1 MTKVKIQPD
10 AIMVNFLRATV
21 TDVNSSR
28 SGSWIYPDFPLVSS
42 LGDASYP
49 RIGVTILTETGEP
62 MGFNDDDQWETVNF
76 QIDVV
81 TKKDLIFTA
90 TTTDEAMG
98 TIASTANSNR
108 MTYTNIPTT
117 VTNIKHNTTAY
128 GTVTAK
134 ATDSVFTSPGSLSA
148 GTVEWSQ
155 STGNLNFSS
164 ADVSSH
170 DGQAITST
178 YVIKMEGK
186 KCVQHVARDVVKQI
200 KNNWRSAATFAGLE
214 YPVKIANNPV
224 ALDEDLGIY
233 RQVLEYK
240 CNGVNFGEDTG

>member
-1 MTKVKIQPD
+1 MT
-10 AIMVNFLRATV
+10 NFLRATV
-21 TDVNSSR
+21 TDVNGSR
-28 SGSWIYPDFPLVSS
+28 SGGWIYPDFPLIAS

-49 RIGVTILTETGEP
+49 RIGVTIISESGEYL
-62 MGFNDDDQWETVNF
+62 GFNDTACWETVNF

-98 TIASTANSNR
+98 TMASTANSNR
-108 MTYTNIPTT
+108 MVYVALPTT
-117 VTNIKHNTTAY
+117 ITNIKHAGTAF

-134 ATDSVFTSPGSLSA
+134 ATDSVFTTPASLAA

-164 ADVSSH
+164 ADVTSY
-170 DGQAITST
+170 DTQAITST
-178 YVIKMEGK
+178 SVKKLEGK
-186 KCVQHVARDVVKQI
+186 NCVQHVARDVVKQI
-200 KNNWRSAATFAGLE
+200 KNSWRTAATFTGLE
-214 YPVKIANNPV
+214 YPVKIANNPMP
-224 ALDEDLGIY
+224 LDEDLGIY

-240 CNGVNFGEDTG
+240 CNGINFGEDV